1 MTSRGEQLLRMFIK
15 RCFPKFIQKYNVRDL
30 GIVNTITKAPL
41 EIDIYL
47 PELKLGF
54 EFQGRQH
61 RTDPEQ
67 KQRDLTKQIQC
78 KKKGIL
84 LIKIWTA
91 TLIDLNEYLLSKLSN
106 YPIKQPSKTFL
117 EYFNKEAI
125 EYKKNIYKM
134 NLNIKS
140 NTFVKKSKKRGKCK

>member
-47 PELKLGF
+47 PELRLGF
-54 EFQGRQH
+54 EFQGGQH

-67 KQRDLTKQIQC
+67 KKRDIMKQLQC
-78 KKKGIL
+78 KKRGIL
-84 LIKIWTA
+84 LINIWTA
-91 TLIDLNEYLLSKLSN
+91 TLIGLNEYLLSKLSN

-117 EYFNKEAI
+117 EYFNAEAN

-134 NLNIKS
+134 NSSIKS
-140 NTFVKKSKKRGKCK
+140 NTFIKRYKRGRK